1 MTRVRSGIGRVTRG
15 TLIAVVLAG
24 VALFG
29 VYLVAQWV
37 WGRAEADPVALEQ
50 VKSLGRIEAEA
61 RTEFSEGDDLVER
74 TTC

>member
-1 MTRVRSGIGRVTRG
+1 MRSGIGRVTRG